1 MSFILGI
8 FEYNLIINQ
17 MAQDLL
23 GNTIPTPL
31 QFFSKEIMILQQ
43 SQSKL
48 ALEFLTSQGI
58 TPSTEVLWKVTELF
72 VECCLYKE
80 TPELREK
87 KQKLDKWIAKQKK

>member
-1 MSFILGI
+1 
-8 FEYNLIINQ
+8 
-17 MAQDLL
+17 MAQYDLL
-23 GNTIPTPL
+23 GNEIPTPL

-58 TPSTEVLWKVTELF
+58 NPSTEVLWKVTELF

-80 TPELREK
+80 TPELRLK
-87 KQKLDKWIAKQKK
+87 KQKLDKWIAKNKK